1 MSREMFIE
9 KSFTAPS
16 LERINQANEIMEE
29 YASNGYDL
37 TLRQLYYQFVS
48 RDLIPNTQRSYKNL
62 GNLISAAR
70 LAGLL
75 DWDHLTDRTR
85 FLRGP
90 SHDASPSSAI
100 MHMAYSYRESL
111 WEDQPSRIEV
121 WVEKEALAGVIGGC
135 AARLDI
141 DSFACKGYASS
152 SSMYEAAK
160 RHKRYIDDGQ
170 NVVILYLGDHD
181 PSGLDMDRD
190 ILERLNL
197 MGSPEIELRRI
208 ALTWEQIQQYQ
219 PPPNPTKITDS
230 RAEQYMENYGG
241 ESWELDALEP
251 AVLEALIQDA
261 VMEIRNDGL
270 FELAE
275 GRQRDNK
282 ERLLTLSRNWDDVV
296 QYLGV

>member
-1 MSREMFIE
+1 
-9 KSFTAPS
+9 
-16 LERINQANEIMEE
+16 
-29 YASNGYDL
+29 
-37 TLRQLYYQFVS
+37 
-48 RDLIPNTQRSYKNL
+48 
-62 GNLISAAR
+62 
-70 LAGLL
+70 
-75 DWDHLTDRTR
+75 
-85 FLRGP
+85 
-90 SHDASPSSAI
+90 
-100 MHMAYSYRESL
+100 
-111 WEDQPSRIEV
+111 
-121 WVEKEALAGVIGGC
+121 
-135 AARLDI
+135 
-141 DSFACKGYASS
+141 
-152 SSMYEAAK
+152 
-160 RHKRYIDDGQ
+160 
-170 NVVILYLGDHD
+170 
-181 PSGLDMDRD
+181 
-190 ILERLNL
+190 